1 MKKTSKNS
9 ALARIYGNGRGWAF
23 SAKDFT
29 AQIPRIDIDV
39 ALSSLV
45 KENKIRRVLR
55 GIYDYPIYSEILKKN
70 VAPDSRQVANA
81 LARKFSWRIIP
92 TGDTALNYLG
102 LSTQLQSKYAFLSDG
117 PSRSYKI
124 DSQVLEFK
132 HSALKDLSFK
142 LDNSVLVVQSLKSV
156 GENNITD
163 QLLDKLAL
171 RFSFD
176 EWEKIKSDTKNTTGW
191 IHKNICKIISV
202 LTKKNG

>member
-9 ALARIYGNGRGWAF
+9 VLARIYGNGRGWAF

-45 KENKIRRVLR
+45 KENKIRRVMR

-70 VAPDSRQVANA
+70 VAPDLKQIANA

-102 LSTQLQSKYAFLSDG
+102 ISTQLQSKYVYLSDG
-117 PSRSYKI
+117 PSKSYKI
-124 DSQVLEFK
+124 DSQTLEFR

-142 LDNSVLVVQSLKSV
+142 HDNSVIVVQALKAI
-156 GENNITD
+156 GEDNIAD
-163 QLLDKLAL
+163 EILNKISS
-171 RFSFD
+171 RFSSD
-176 EWEKIKSDTKNTTGW
+176 ELEKIKIDTKNTTGW
-191 IHKNICKIISV
+191 IYKNICKTISNFA
-202 LTKKNG
+202 KKNG

>member
-70 VAPDSRQVANA
+70 VAPDSRQVANS

-117 PSRSYKI
+117 QAGRKNRFTS
-124 DSQVLEFK
+124 LEIQ
-132 HSALKDLSFK
+132 HSALKISF
-142 LDNSVLVVQSLKSV
+142 N
-156 GENNITD
+156 
-163 QLLDKLAL
+163 
-171 RFSFD
+171 
-176 EWEKIKSDTKNTTGW
+176 
-191 IHKNICKIISV
+191 
-202 LTKKNG
+202 